1 MLVNAAAE
9 NALGTLGTV
18 CWTIQLLP
26 QIWKTW
32 REKSTE
38 GLSPWLV
45 CVLHLIVIALSL
57 TDLILPSLIWGLTA
71 IFLGVYAIVQK
82 LSIALIVQPQLFGT
96 LSLIS
101 WGQCQYYDNNWS
113 IKRSVLAVVSIVSLI
128 GGLQAGMVFAVRPSY
143 EHGNHR
149 GVDFFGVFASVMLSA
164 GLLPQFYEIYKHKEV
179 IGISKLFMLV
189 DLLGGVFSLLSLVFR
204 DTFDVLAGVAYSLV
218 VVLDGGVI
226 LLATILNPLAHRR
239 RQRAEEEALESG
251 VETPTATS
259 TLEKHDFDP
268 SPSEKVPV

>member
-45 CVLHLIVIALSL
+45 
-57 TDLILPSLIWGLTA
+57 LIWGLTS

-113 IKRSVLAVVSIVSLI
+113 IKRSVFAVVFIVCLI
-128 GGLQAGMVFAVRPSY
+128 GGLQAAMVFAVRPSY

-189 DLLGGVFSLLSLVFR
+189 DMLGGVFSLLSLVFR

-218 VVLDGGVI
+218 VVLDGIVI
-226 LLATILNPLAHRR
+226 LLAMILNPLAHRR
-239 RQRAEEEALESG
+239 QQWAASEEEASG
-251 VETPTATS
+251 SEIETPTATS
-259 TLEKHDFDP
+259 TLEKHDVDP
-268 SPSEKVPV
+268 GPSEKVPV

>member
-1 MLVNAAAE
+1 MLVNSAAE
-9 NALGTLGTV
+9 NALGTLGAV

-45 CVLHLIVIALSL
+45 
-57 TDLILPSLIWGLTA
+57 LIWGLTS

-101 WGQCQYYDNNWS
+101 WGQCQYYDNHWS
-113 IKRSVLAVVSIVSLI
+113 IKRSVLTVVSIVSLI
-128 GGLQAGMVFAVRPSY
+128 GGLQAGMVFALRPSY

-149 GVDFFGVFASVMLSA
+149 GVDFFGVFASVMLAA
-164 GLLPQFYEIYKHKEV
+164 GLLPQFYEIYKHQEV

-218 VVLDGGVI
+218 VVLDGLVI
-226 LLATILNPLAHRR
+226 ILAMILNPLACRR
-239 RQRAEEEALESG
+239 RRRAASEEEAL
-251 VETPTATS
+251 ETPTATS
-259 TLEKHDFDP
+259 TLEKHDADP
-268 SPSEKVPV
+268 GSLEKVPV

>member
-1 MLVNAAAE
+1 MLVNSAAE
-9 NALGTLGTV
+9 NALGTLGAV

-45 CVLHLIVIALSL
+45 
-57 TDLILPSLIWGLTA
+57 LIWGLTS
-71 IFLGVYAIVQK
+71 IFLGVYAIVQR

-101 WGQCQYYDNNWS
+101 WGQCQYYDNHWS
-113 IKRSVLAVVSIVSLI
+113 IKRSVLAVVSIVCLI

-218 VVLDGGVI
+218 VVLDGLVI
-226 LLATILNPLAHRR
+226 ILAMILNPLARR
-239 RQRAEEEALESG
+239 RRRRAASEEEALD
-251 VETPTATS
+251 TPTTTS
-259 TLEKHDFDP
+259 TLEKPDADP

>member
-1 MLVNAAAE
+1 MLVNSAAE
-9 NALGTLGTV
+9 NALGTLGAV

-38 GLSPWLV
+38 GLSPWLGF
-45 CVLHLIVIALSL
+45 
-57 TDLILPSLIWGLTA
+57 IWGLTS

-101 WGQCQYYDNNWS
+101 WGQCQYYDNHWS

-149 GVDFFGVFASVMLSA
+149 GVDFFGVFASVMLTA
-164 GLLPQFYEIYKHKEV
+164 GLLPQFYEIYKYKEV

-218 VVLDGGVI
+218 VVSSPRDAYFFPTHVAQVLDGLVI
-226 LLATILNPLAHRR
+226 ILAMILNPLARR
-239 RQRAEEEALESG
+239 RRRRAASEEETL
-251 VETPTATS
+251 ETPTATS
-259 TLEKHDFDP
+259 TLEKHDDDP
-268 SPSEKVPV
+268 GPSEKVPV